1 MSLVVVDDR
10 QLVQALQHLKAAGQD
25 MTPAMRKIAQAMSLI
40 VEDNFEAEGQPKW
53 KALSDVTVA
62 LRTKAAKGKTEGGFR
77 ILQDAGQLAGSIA
90 TAHSSDHATI
100 GSNLVYAAIHQ
111 FGGMAGRGK
120 KVEIPARPFLPITA
134 DGKLQPEASE
144 EVLDTVMRHLR
155 TAVLR

>member
-1 MSLVVVDDR
+1 MSLVLLDDH
-10 QLVQALQHLKAAGQD
+10 QLRQALQNLQAAGQD
-25 MTPAMRKIAQAMSLI
+25 MTPAMRKIAQALALV
-40 VEDNFEAEGQPKW
+40 VEDNFEAEGRPKW
-53 KALSDVTVA
+53 EALSPVTVA

-77 ILQDAGQLAGSIA
+77 ILQDSGQLA
-90 TAHSSDHATI
+90 SSVTTDHGTSHATI
-100 GSNLVYAAIHQ
+100 GSNLVYAAIQQ

-134 DGKLQPEASE
+134 DDKLQPEASE

>member
-1 MSLVVVDDR
+1 MSLVVIDDR
-10 QLVQALQHLKAAGQD
+10 QLQQALQHLKAAGQD
-25 MTPAMRKIAQAMSLI
+25 MTPAMRKIAQAMALI

-53 KALSDVTVA
+53 EALSPVTIA

-77 ILQDAGQLAGSIA
+77 ILQDAGQLAGSVS
-90 TAHSSDHATI
+90 TDYGNEHATI

-120 KVEIPARPFLPITA
+120 KVEIPARPYLPITA
-134 DGKLQPEASE
+134 EGKLQSEASE